1 MIFTAFGGV
10 FTLALGYY
18 LVGTMNNEDTGE
30 LFKVVSA
37 KTMRHSQDSIRRR
50 KLVVTA
56 EEMKKLD
63 PTFVLPHVSAV
74 GEEDI

>member
-1 MIFTAFGGV
+1 MIFTAFGGI

-18 LVGTMNNEDTGE
+18 MVGSFSHEDSGE

-37 KTMRHSQDSIRRR
+37 KTMRHSQESIRRR

-56 EEMKKLD
+56 EEMKKVD
-63 PTFVLPHVSAV
+63 PTFVMPHIQVV